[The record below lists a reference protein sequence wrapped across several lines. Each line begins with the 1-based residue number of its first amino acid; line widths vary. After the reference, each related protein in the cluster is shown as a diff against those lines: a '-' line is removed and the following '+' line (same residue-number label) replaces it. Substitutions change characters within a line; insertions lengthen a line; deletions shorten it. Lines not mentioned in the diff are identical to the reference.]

1 MFSVGK
7 EGTVTEAP
15 PVRRRLLG
23 AALRRYRE
31 GLGYRL
37 DDAARVLECDR
48 SKISRIESGQRGV
61 RARDLRDLL
70 TEYGVGEQEQRTL
83 AAIAQSPRARG
94 WWQPYADVLPGGWLD
109 YFITEAAASQIQA
122 YQPQLVPDLL
132 QTREYACAVIGADP
146 AVPAGAQAL
155 VLEAMLT
162 RQQVILG
169 ERRTELA
176 VVIGEAALHQVV
188 GGTGVMRA
196 QLARLAEMSG
206 TYSQITIQVLPFAA
220 GAPPAG
226 GNGPLSILRFA
237 DAQSL
242 GVVHLPGPCGG
253 ICLDSPPDVA
263 SHARAFTLLK
273 ASALTPAA
281 TARDCSGTWP
291 HANPSPGAIRC
302 SRCVRLQ
309 YLASMLAT
317 AAPEVTEVE
326 LVISGMTCA
335 ARAARVQANMK
346 QGRRRHGTRQARQRN
361 GPDHLPSRTQKA
373 PQPLLPV

>member
-1 MFSVGK
+1 
-7 EGTVTEAP
+7 VTEPP

-37 DDAARVLECDR
+37 EDAARVLECDR
-48 SKISRIESGQRGV
+48 SKISRIESGQRGI

-83 AAIAQSPRARG
+83 AAIAQSPRAHD
-94 WWQPYADVLPGGWLD
+94 WWQPYADVLAGGWLD
-109 YFITEAAASQIQA
+109 YLITETAASQIQT
-122 YQPQLVPDLL
+122 YHPQLVPDLL
-132 QTREYACAVIGADP
+132 QTPEYAHAVIGADP
-146 AVPAGAQAL
+146 AVRADAHDL

-169 ERRTELA
+169 ERQTELA

-196 QLARLAEMSG
+196 QFARLAEMSG

-220 GAPPAG
+220 GVPPAG
-226 GNGPLSILRFA
+226 ANGPLLILRFA

-263 SHARAFTLLK
+263 SHVRAFTLLK

-281 TARDCSGTWP
+281 TT
-291 HANPSPGAIRC
+291 
-302 SRCVRLQ
+302 RLLQ
-309 YLASMLAT
+309 DM
-317 AAPEVTEVE
+317 
-326 LVISGMTCA
+326 A
-335 ARAARVQANMK
+335 AR
-346 QGRRRHGTRQARQRN
+346 
-361 GPDHLPSRTQKA
+361 
-373 PQPLLPV
+373 

>member
-1 MFSVGK
+1 
-7 EGTVTEAP
+7 
-15 PVRRRLLG
+15 
-23 AALRRYRE
+23 
-31 GLGYRL
+31 
-37 DDAARVLECDR
+37 
-48 SKISRIESGQRGV
+48 
-61 RARDLRDLL
+61 L
-70 TEYGVGEQEQRTL
+70 T
-83 AAIAQSPRARG
+83 
-94 WWQPYADVLPGGWLD
+94 GGWLG
-109 YFITEAAASQIQA
+109 YSITEAAASQIQA
-122 YQPQLVPDLL
+122 YQPQKVPDLL
-132 QTREYACAVIGADP
+132 QTREHAPVVIGADP
-146 AVPAGAQAL
+146 APPADTQDL
-155 VLEAMLT
+155 VLKAMLT

-206 TYSQITIQVLPFAA
+206 IYSQITIQVLPFAA

-281 TARDCSGTWP
+281 TAQLLRD
-291 HANPSPGAIRC
+291 
-302 SRCVRLQ
+302 
-309 YLASMLAT
+309 M
-317 AAPEVTEVE
+317 
-326 LVISGMTCA
+326 A
-335 ARAARVQANMK
+335 AR
-346 QGRRRHGTRQARQRN
+346 
-361 GPDHLPSRTQKA
+361 
-373 PQPLLPV
+373 